1 MITDCCLSDST
12 TLVGYSQFS
21 LTFFVRRLA
30 DLPSQSYVD
39 VLSTDKLRLCALV
52 YASLPLMR
60 GPRII
65 AKVLNVSVCFLSL
78 LRNVTNPLINV
89 TKYWK
94 TLATT
99 SEGRMI
105 AILAETTDDAIG
117 LDRSLPTSL
126 IQMSKEIRFIPPATA
141 ATEENDHF
149 YLAEGAI
156 MAHCRGKGIIL
167 GNQLVEVTDFLP
179 ARSAT
184 NRVGEGFLVPIWEEL
199 VAP

>member
-1 MITDCCLSDST
+1 MGW
-12 TLVGYSQFS
+12 VFS
-21 LTFFVRRLA
+21 ARVT
-30 DLPSQSYVD
+30 
-39 VLSTDKLRLCALV
+39 
-52 YASLPLMR
+52 
-60 GPRII
+60 
-65 AKVLNVSVCFLSL
+65 
-78 LRNVTNPLINV
+78 VTNSLINM

-105 AILAETTDDAIG
+105 AILAETTDDAIE
-117 LDRSLPTSL
+117 LDRSFQTSL
-126 IQMSKEIRFIPPATA
+126 IQMSKEIRFIPPATS
-141 ATEENDHF
+141 TEENDHF

-156 MAHCRGKGIIL
+156 MAHCRGKGMIL